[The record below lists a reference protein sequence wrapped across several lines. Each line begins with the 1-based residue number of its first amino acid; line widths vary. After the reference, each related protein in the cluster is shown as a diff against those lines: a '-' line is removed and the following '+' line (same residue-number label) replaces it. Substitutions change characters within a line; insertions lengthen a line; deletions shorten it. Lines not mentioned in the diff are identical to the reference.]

1 MYSIGPLPSVA
12 VTKVFFL
19 LLIPYAVEVDRAR
32 YETAVVQ
39 YLLSS
44 LMDQIRSG
52 EYSLLTC
59 GSSGFE
65 DVIGKSCRLLP
76 GRALL
81 IPSLPWIYSG
91 LCPAVV
97 FCHSILQVESYFSSA
112 LVCSGLFPDYSYINT
127 RIKSLHQCVAIFGIL
142 IMISPADII
151 SAHCRKGVDR

>member
-65 DVIGKSCRLLP
+65 DVIGKSAGCSQAVR
-76 GRALL
+76 
-81 IPSLPWIYSG
+81 SLFLRYHG
-91 LCPAVV
+91 
-97 FCHSILQVESYFSSA
+97 
-112 LVCSGLFPDYSYINT
+112 YIAGCA
-127 RIKSLHQCVAIFGIL
+127 RQ
-142 IMISPADII
+142 
-151 SAHCRKGVDR
+151 